1 MISSKLEQTTLHS
14 WCRNSFMEESTQK
27 RCTGMLILPGSLK
40 DITVLRF
47 EVMDGYPRAKSS
59 VTLHNIVVVCI
70 CKICLLQ
77 PGVYGWGVLIPR
89 MCPQGFFCCWWLFL
103 LHTVHQRINL
113 IPTYNIH
120 IFIVKMWLL
129 WGLWVEVGGFLG
141 YRAGNAPDYIFGC
154 TSSYFSLEPAAK

>member
-77 PGVYGWGVLIPR
+77 PGVYGWGVLEAKVELEQDRTWIELE
-89 MCPQGFFCCWWLFL
+89 QGK
-103 LHTVHQRINL
+103 QIE
-113 IPTYNIH
+113 H
-120 IFIVKMWLL
+120 IFFRFSFWSAWIHPTMVHHSRQNTELSGTVALGIFK
-129 WGLWVEVGGFLG
+129 GL
-141 YRAGNAPDYIFGC
+141 ASHC
-154 TSSYFSLEPAAK
+154 